1 MALAGGGPLRT
12 KVEIWADPGVT
23 RNTHTITVRSP
34 VADLA
39 MTIENGSTDW
49 NGAAVEGWNVT
60 CTNVD
65 FKYNEAWDGYS
76 GGAVIAWGNYVGN
89 GCRYFENHATDH
101 GGAVWVGYNFTST
114 NETYIGNHAEDWG
127 GAIFHTG
134 WDEGQASVVN
144 GKFMGY
150 YYAYHHS
157 GDDADYGGAIFNND
171 GNLSVTKSTFQS
183 LSTDY
188 RGGAIYTHADNV
200 IRLTNNKFLYNDADG
215 DGGAYFQWESTATEY
230 FVGNEFT
237 SNYSDDDGGAI
248 YTASND
254 SLFLSNKFAW
264 NNADDDGW
272 TIAFENCGGE
282 WNTIGGKI
290 YGVGTTP
297 STGNNKWSIDGVD
310 VTDMSATGS
319 SPSYYDFDMLEEMQ
333 VTTGGAD
340 VTQQTGGVGINL
352 VTKSGTDRL
361 KGNARGLIT
370 DQKFE
375 GDNITPALKSAGAG
389 SGAPMRSGRA
399 GNTAWVRPRSMVT
412 GSRSAT

>member
-1 MALAGGGPLRT
+1 MLF
-12 KVEIWADPGVT
+12 
-23 RNTHTITVRSP
+23 RSGAV
-34 VADLA
+34 VAFGSY
-39 MTIENGSTDW
+39 TGNRCRYIEN
-49 NGAAVEGWNVT
+49 
-60 CTNVD
+60 
-65 FKYNEAWDGYS
+65 Y
-76 GGAVIAWGNYVGN
+76 
-89 GCRYFENHATDH
+89 ATDD

-248 YTASND
+248 
-254 SLFLSNKFAW
+254 
-264 NNADDDGW
+264 
-272 TIAFENCGGE
+272 
-282 WNTIGGKI
+282 
-290 YGVGTTP
+290 
-297 STGNNKWSIDGVD
+297 
-310 VTDMSATGS
+310 
-319 SPSYYDFDMLEEMQ
+319 
-333 VTTGGAD
+333 
-340 VTQQTGGVGINL
+340 
-352 VTKSGTDRL
+352 
-361 KGNARGLIT
+361 
-370 DQKFE
+370 
-375 GDNITPALKSAGAG
+375 
-389 SGAPMRSGRA
+389 
-399 GNTAWVRPRSMVT
+399 
-412 GSRSAT
+412 